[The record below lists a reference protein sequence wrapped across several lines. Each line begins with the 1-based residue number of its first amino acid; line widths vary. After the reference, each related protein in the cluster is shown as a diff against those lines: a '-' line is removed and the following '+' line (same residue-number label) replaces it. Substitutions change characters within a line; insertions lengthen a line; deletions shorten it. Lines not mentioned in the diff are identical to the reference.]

1 MSSDEIKLEAAYEQL
16 IEEDIKSQLEKNGTM
31 ALLRS
36 EMHVKVLQMMRGQ
49 LDVSKSKPLTGG
61 LSNGTNL
68 SEDQSLIK
76 LINQLVM
83 EFFHWFG
90 YKHTLE
96 TFRMET
102 GEIVANRNEMEQS
115 LHITPESKDLPLLA
129 QLVMRDWKF
138 NGDQVGSKKVVQ
150 LPDPV
155 NTMPQRCLK
164 LKEELQALRKQKVV
178 KGKVQQEDKLVQYNR
193 KLINNDPFR
202 TPMTPKKTNPPTR
215 FLKKDTSESD
225 ILESDYSEYE
235 SEDSDA
241 YKDIPDRQ
249 FFIDDLPPEGKYAP
263 GHGEE
268 GPDGLF
274 QQYEDDVNTDHI
286 PSSSKKPV
294 ISRGPKTPPS
304 EGSESGD
311 KASICSK
318 KKGSRKN
325 YWNSPR
331 RLQRRSKNDFKSDDD
346 ELVPAVT
353 KQKCPD
359 THIGKID
366 LDSDYSF
373 DDD

>member
-1 MSSDEIKLEAAYEQL
+1 MSSDEIKLEAAYERL

-49 LDVSKSKPLTGG
+49 LNVSKPKPLKGG

-102 GEIVANRNEMEQS
+102 GEIVANRIEMEQS
-115 LHITPESKDLPLLA
+115 LLITPESKDLPLLA
-129 QLVMRDWKF
+129 QLVMRDWKL
-138 NGDQVGSKKVVQ
+138 NGDTVGPKKVVQ
-150 LPDPV
+150 LPDPL
-155 NTMPQRCLK
+155 NSMPQRCLK

-178 KGKVQQEDKLVQYNR
+178 KGKVQQEVKLVQYNR
-193 KLINNDPFR
+193 KLIDNDPFR
-202 TPMTPKKTNPPTR
+202 TPKKTSPPTR
-215 FLKKDTSESD
+215 FLKKDSSESD

-268 GPDGLF
+268 GSEGLF
-274 QQYEDDVNTDHI
+274 QQYKGDINTDNI
-286 PSSSKKPV
+286 PSSSKQST
-294 ISRGPKTPPS
+294 ISRRPKDPPN

-311 KASICSK
+311 KASICRK
-318 KKGSRKN
+318 EKGSRKN

-331 RLQRRSKNDFKSDDD
+331 RLQHQSKSDFKSDDD